1 MPSKKPIIAVY
12 TEKKTIEK
20 MKILCKTENRSI
32 SQQTEYLIKRY
43 INEYE
48 KEHGEINI
56 EAI

>member
-20 MKILCKTENRSI
+20 MKILSKIENRSI
-32 SQQTEYLIKRY
+32 SQQTEHLIQKY

-48 KEHGEINI
+48 KEHGEIKI
-56 EAI
+56 EAV